1 MEIIQE
7 IKNFFSPCGVL
18 GTKFENYEYRSSQLE
33 MALQIFN
40 TLEKKSHIF
49 IEAPTGIGK
58 SFAYLVPA
66 IYYAK
71 ANKKKAVIS
80 TNTINLQ
87 EQLINKDLPFIQ
99 QHLPLKF
106 KATLIKGKQNYL
118 CPKRLKKALETSNN
132 LFESDESMFLQR
144 VNIWSKETSD
154 GTISELPFPLNPMVW
169 SSICAERGICNHK
182 TCGSIEETECFYQ
195 KAKYA
200 LIDSDVVVINHHL
213 FFSLFNYE
221 FNSNSDGY
229 LFKNDFI
236 IFDEAQTIENV
247 AAEHIVPSLTR
258 EMIKYQ
264 LMRLYNEKKKKG
276 FLLSFPALH
285 ILPVVMNLM
294 DLINIFFQTLKRELF
309 PCIDGKFQ
317 NLTIRIFN
325 KNITKNIL
333 KEELSN
339 LTGNLRGLTEF
350 CKDELEKNE
359 LEDFILKFS
368 EFNYLIDNFIEQ
380 KYKNTDSTKFVYW
393 IELSS
398 LREDANISL
407 CASPVNLSEYFR
419 QNIFKINNSCILTSA
434 TLTVNNNF
442 NFYKSRLGGESAD
455 ELQLPS
461 MFDYYKQVK
470 IYIPRDI
477 PEPQKYNSEEYI
489 NKLCNWIQYFIKYT
503 EGKALVLFTNS
514 MLMRKVKSEL
524 SNFFD
529 DNNIRLLVQG
539 ENMSRKKILNIF
551 KSDINSVL
559 FGLDSFWLGVDV
571 PGEALSNLIITR
583 LPFFVPEH
591 PLIQARLEYIDE
603 TGGNSFMNYLLP
615 EAILKFKQG
624 FGRLIRN
631 KEDKGII
638 VILDNRI
645 ITKNYGKYFF
655 NSINE
660 CEIEII

>member
-1 MEIIQE
+1 LEIIQE

-118 CPKRLKKALETSNN
+118 CPKRLRKALETSNN

>member
-1 MEIIQE
+1 LEIIQE

>member
-1 MEIIQE
+1 LEIIQE

-503 EGKALVLFTNS
+503 EGKALVLFANS
-514 MLMRKVKSEL
+514 ILMRKVKSEL